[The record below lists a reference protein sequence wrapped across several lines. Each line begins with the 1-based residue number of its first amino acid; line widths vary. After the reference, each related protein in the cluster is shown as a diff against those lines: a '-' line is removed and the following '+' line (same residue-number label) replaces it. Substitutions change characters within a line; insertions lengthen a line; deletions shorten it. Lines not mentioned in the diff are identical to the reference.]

1 MTGTIDRA
9 RAEAEAMAIAQA
21 RAAEASQPEQS
32 TGERIGRAI
41 MGNTV
46 YENVIGG
53 GEADTPGERLGQ
65 TINDMGQAFFPGVA
79 RGAAEMAGI
88 PGTVS
93 DLMDI
98 PLRRMGLLPDV
109 EGLPSGSPLSGQALR
124 EYMSGATN
132 GATEFRGDTTAG
144 RYAGTFGEFLP
155 GATGAGLR
163 GILGYAAIPSV
174 ASETAGQLTE
184 GTAAE
189 PYARV
194 AAGLLGSVLG
204 GGMTGATSPQPR
216 PVGSNAETQRLA
228 AYLQSQGV
236 QPTAGQ
242 VSGSPMLRRMEG
254 TITPRPAQVEQV
266 TQAAMASI
274 GSQAARATPDAL
286 SDAAARIG
294 QTMDDALS
302 GVSIV
307 PTSQMA
313 QAAEDVA
320 ENYLTMVPSASRVPR
335 ISGMVEEIVDAAT
348 SPSTSPIDLSL
359 LRVWRTDL
367 GRMLRSNDE
376 ATRTAAQQ
384 LRELIDSATDTALT
398 AAGREADLASLA
410 TAREQ
415 WRNYLAVRDASTR
428 VGSEGGVLSPTQLN
442 QSLIRVF
449 GRDNYAVGRGTD
461 LMETSRAA
469 GELLRPLPTVEA
481 GGIRRLPYVGEA
493 GTAAAGAYAGST
505 MAGIPGAIAGGLLG
519 AAVPPLGQA
528 AIRSRAVQSLLM
540 DPTLSAAVASRAAPG
555 LLAGN

>member
-1 MTGTIDRA
+1 MSEHDDALLEAERL
-9 RAEAEAMAIAQA
+9 RAELLRRQLNGAN
-21 RAAEASQPEQS
+21 AS
-32 TGERIGRAI
+32 TERPGALSRFGSA
-41 MGNTV
+41 V
-46 YENVIGG
+46 YENVIGD
-53 GEADTPGERLGQ
+53 GEVDTPGERLGQ
-65 TINDMGQAFFPGVA
+65 VINDMGQAFFPGVA
-79 RGAAEMAGI
+79 RGTAELAGL

-93 DLMDI
+93 DLMDM
-98 PLRRMGLLPDV
+98 PLEAMGLLPEV
-109 EGLPSGSPLSGQALR
+109 EGLPSGSPLSGAALR
-124 EYMSGATN
+124 GYLSDATD
-132 GATEFRGDTTAG
+132 GATEFRGGTTAG
-144 RYAGTFGEFLP
+144 RFAGTVGEFVP

-163 GILGYAAIPSV
+163 GLLGYAVIPGV
-174 ASETAGQLTE
+174 ASEGAGQLTE
-184 GTAAE
+184 GTAIE

-194 AAGLLGSVLG
+194 AGGLLGAILG
-204 GGMTGATSPQPR
+204 GGMSGATNPQPR

-242 VSGSPMLRRMEG
+242 VSGSPFLRRLEG
-254 TITPRPAQVEQV
+254 TVTPRAGQVEDL
-266 TQAAMASI
+266 TGAAMRSI
-274 GSQAARATPDAL
+274 GSEAPRATPDAL
-286 SDAAARIG
+286 AAAASRIG
-294 QTMDDALS
+294 GMMDDALD

-307 PTSQMA
+307 PTAQMA
-313 QAAEDVA
+313 QAAQDVA

-335 ISGMVEEIVDAAT
+335 ISGMVDEILDAAT
-348 SPSTSPIDLSL
+348 NPTASPIDLSL

-367 GRMLRSNDE
+367 GRMLQSNDE

-384 LRELIDSATDTALT
+384 LRLLIDDATDAALT
-398 AAGREADLASLA
+398 AAGREADLQTLA

-481 GGIRRLPYVGEA
+481 GGLRRFANVGEISS
-493 GTAAAGAYAGST
+493 TAAGAYVGSQLAG
-505 MAGIPGAIAGGLLG
+505 GPGAVAGGLLG
-519 AAVPPLGQA
+519 AALPPLGQA
-528 AIRSRAVQSLLM
+528 AMRSRTAQSILM